1 MLSRRG
7 SGCLLTI
14 VRMTAFGAL
23 LPVLQASRSGKCCP
37 LSVIPSFASGGRGDQ
52 KAAVRTGLLHMLLA
66 HASSLN
72 SAFASFGLVHRRGQL
87 TQLRLQLFEV
97 DRFGKK
103 IGSTEIV
110 GARLPARGPAPRR

>member
-1 MLSRRG
+1 
-7 SGCLLTI
+7 
-14 VRMTAFGAL
+14 
-23 LPVLQASRSGKCCP
+23 
-37 LSVIPSFASGGRGDQ
+37 
-52 KAAVRTGLLHMLLA
+52 MLLA